1 MRGMGGGVKGETAKG
16 GRDSAGS
23 GLSLARLALAFLKI
37 GCIGFGGGMAT
48 IALME
53 QEFVRRRRIM
63 DPEEFLH
70 GVGLGQ
76 VLGPFAVN
84 ASTFIGYRVY
94 GVAGALLCAG
104 AFLAPSVLLVI
115 GLSWLYF
122 TYHRIP
128 ALQGAMAGL
137 GPVVIALIL
146 AAAWSLGRKALRAWP
161 AWPVAALALAA
172 SLLKMNPV
180 FTLVAAGAI
189 GLLLGRKRLGGSQGP
204 GRRQETALALEVP
217 RRQPGVTSL
226 LSMVGPLTTTASLGG
241 MAAAFVKLGL
251 VFFGGGFVLIPILHA
266 RLVETL
272 HWLSPQEF
280 IDGVAIS
287 NLTPGPIAVLATFTG
302 FRLHG
307 VAGALVAT
315 LALFAPATILMLGLS
330 WQYDRLKNTRRAQDF
345 LAGVTPAVVGLVVGA
360 ALILAPGSVPS
371 LTAALFAGLSL
382 ALLTRFKWHPA
393 FALALGALLGALH
406 GIP

>member
-1 MRGMGGGVKGETAKG
+1 MDDDVKAGAAQEWEDTAG
-16 GRDSAGS
+16 PR
-23 GLSLARLALAFLKI
+23 LSLPRLVLAFLKI

-53 QEFVRRRRIM
+53 QEFVRRRHIM
-63 DPEEFLH
+63 DSEEFLH

-84 ASTFIGYRVY
+84 ASTFIGYRLY
-94 GVAGALLCAG
+94 GLAGALLCAG

-122 TYHRIP
+122 TYHEIP

-146 AAAWSLGRKALRAWP
+146 GAAWSLGRKALRAWP
-161 AWPVAALALAA
+161 AWPVGALALAA
-172 SLLKMNPV
+172 SLLKTNPV
-180 FTLVAAGAI
+180 YTLVAAGAI
-189 GLLLGRKRLGGSQGP
+189 GLLLGKEHLTGGGGL
-204 GRRQETALALEVP
+204 GRRQEATPAPPSPEG
-217 RRQPGVTSL
+217 QPGVTRL
-226 LSMVGPLTTTASLGG
+226 AVGGPLTLMAGSLGS
-241 MAAAFVKLGL
+241 MAVAFVKIGL
-251 VFFGGGFVLIPILHA
+251 VFFGGGCVLIPILHA
-266 RLVETL
+266 QLVGHL
-272 HWLSPQEF
+272 HWLTPQEF

-302 FRLHG
+302 YHLHG

-315 LALFAPATILMLGLS
+315 GALFAPATILMLGLS
-330 WQYDRLKNTRRAQDF
+330 WQYDRLKGTRRAQDF

-360 ALILAPGSVPS
+360 AVVLAPGSLPGLKAFVFAG
-371 LTAALFAGLSL
+371 AALV
-382 ALLTRFKWHPA
+382 LLVRFRWHPA
-393 FALALGALLGALH
+393 FVLAVGAALGTLH
-406 GIP
+406 WIP

>member
-1 MRGMGGGVKGETAKG
+1 MNERPNLDAAKKGEDANTPG
-16 GRDSAGS
+16 VTLFG
-23 GLSLARLALAFLKI
+23 LALAFLKI

-53 QEFVRRRRIM
+53 EELVRRRRLL
-63 DPEEFLH
+63 DPDEFLH

-84 ASTFIGYRVY
+84 ASIFIGYRLY
-94 GVAGALLCAG
+94 GLAGALLCAG
-104 AFLAPSVLLVI
+104 AFLVPSVLLVI

-146 AAAWSLGRKALRAWP
+146 GAAWSMGRKALRAWP
-161 AWPVAALALAA
+161 AWAVAALALGA
-172 SLLKMNPV
+172 SLLKTNPV
-180 FTLVAAGAI
+180 YTLVAAGAI
-189 GLLLGRKRLGGSQGP
+189 GLLLGKKRLAGGEGSGRKPKAVPTLSGP
-204 GRRQETALALEVP
+204 GDRPGITPLAIGVPVTAAA
-217 RRQPGVTSL
+217 G
-226 LSMVGPLTTTASLGG
+226 SLGG
-241 MAAAFVKLGL
+241 MAAAFFKIGL

-266 RLVETL
+266 QLVGSL
-272 HWLSPQEF
+272 QWLTTQEF
-280 IDGVAIS
+280 VDGVAIS

-307 VAGALVAT
+307 VPGALVAT
-315 LALFAPATILMLGLS
+315 LALFTPAILVMLGLS
-330 WQYDRLKNTRRAQDF
+330 WQYDRLKDTRRAQDF

-360 ALILAPGSVPS
+360 ALILAPGSIPS
-371 LTAALFAGLSL
+371 LRALLFAGLAL
-382 ALLTRFKWHPA
+382 LLLTRFHWHPA
-393 FALALGALLGALH
+393 FVLALGALLGTLH
-406 GIP
+406 WIP

>member
-1 MRGMGGGVKGETAKG
+1 MEHGVA
-16 GRDSAGS
+16 GRDPRDGRDATGAV
-23 GLSLARLALAFLKI
+23 LSLFRLALLFLKI
-37 GCIGFGGGMAT
+37 GCLGFGGGMAT

-53 QEFVRRRRIM
+53 QEVVRRRRLL
-63 DPEEFLH
+63 DAEEFLH

-84 ASTFIGYRVY
+84 ASTFVGYRLY
-94 GVAGALLCAG
+94 GLPGALLCAG
-104 AFLAPSVLLVI
+104 AFLTPSVLLVI

-146 AAAWSLGRKALRAWP
+146 GAAWSMGRKALP
-161 AWPVAALALAA
+161 AWPTWAVAALALGA
-172 SLLKMNPV
+172 SLLKTNPV
-180 FTLVAAGAI
+180 YTLVAAGAL
-189 GLLLGRKRLGGSQGP
+189 GLLLGKSRLAGQGSDQRQVAAAPPHAPKRQS
-204 GRRQETALALEVP
+204 
-217 RRQPGVTSL
+217 GVTPL
-226 LSMVGPLTTTASLGG
+226 GIVGPLMAAGSLGS
-241 MAAAFVKLGL
+241 MAAAFVKIGL

-272 HWLSPQEF
+272 HWLTPQEF
-280 IDGVAIS
+280 LDGVAIS

-307 VAGALVAT
+307 IPGALVAT

-330 WQYDRLKNTRRAQDF
+330 WQYEQLKGTRRAQDF
-345 LAGVTPAVVGLVVGA
+345 LAGVTPAVVGLMVGA
-360 ALILAPGSVPS
+360 ALLLAPGSIPNLRAS
-371 LTAALFAGLSL
+371 LFAGLAL
-382 ALLTRFKWHPA
+382 LLLTRFKWHPA
-393 FALALGALLGALH
+393 FVLAVGAALGAVHWIL
-406 GIP
+406 

>member
-1 MRGMGGGVKGETAKG
+1 MDDGVKGGAAKG
-16 GRDSAGS
+16 GGDTAGPQ
-23 GLSLARLALAFLKI
+23 LSLPRLALLFLKI

-53 QEFVRRRRIM
+53 QEVVRRRRLL
-63 DPEEFLH
+63 DPEEFVH

-84 ASTFIGYRVY
+84 ASSFIGYRLY
-94 GVAGALLCAG
+94 GLPGALLCAG
-104 AFLAPSVLLVI
+104 AFLAPSVSMVI

-146 AAAWSLGRKALRAWP
+146 GAAWSMGRKALRAWP

-172 SLLKMNPV
+172 SLLKTNPV
-180 FTLVAAGAI
+180 YTLVAAGAI
-189 GLLLGRKRLGGSQGP
+189 GLLLGKERLAGGKSSA
-204 GRRQETALALEVP
+204 RRREATPALPSPEGHP
-217 RRQPGVTSL
+217 DVTPL
-226 LSMVGPLTTTASLGG
+226 AVAGPLAVATGSLGG
-241 MAAAFVKLGL
+241 MAAAFFKIGL
-251 VFFGGGFVLIPILHA
+251 VFFGGGFVLIPVLHA
-266 RLVETL
+266 QLVGRL
-272 HWLSPQEF
+272 HWLTPQEF

-302 FRLHG
+302 FHLHG

-315 LALFAPATILMLGLS
+315 GALFAPATILMLGLS
-330 WQYDRLKNTRRAQDF
+330 WQYERLKGTRRAQDF

-360 ALILAPGSVPS
+360 ALLLAPGSIPS
-371 LTAALFAGLSL
+371 LRALLFAGLAL
-382 ALLTRFKWHPA
+382 VLLTRFKWHPA
-393 FALALGALLGALH
+393 FVLALGAALGTLH
-406 GIP
+406 WVP

>member
-1 MRGMGGGVKGETAKG
+1 MDDRLAGEAGMEGQNRA
-16 GRDSAGS
+16 GRRISRS
-23 GLSLARLALAFLKI
+23 RLALLFLKI

-53 QEFVRRRRIM
+53 QEVVRRRHLL

-84 ASTFIGYRVY
+84 ASSFVGYRLY
-94 GVAGALLCAG
+94 GLPGALLCAG
-104 AFLAPSVLLVI
+104 AFLAPSVSLVI

-146 AAAWSLGRKALRAWP
+146 AAAWSMGRKALRAWP

-172 SLLKMNPV
+172 SLLKTNPV
-180 FTLVAAGAI
+180 YALVAAGAI
-189 GLLLGRKRLGGSQGP
+189 GLLLGRERLAGGEGS
-204 GRRQETALALEVP
+204 GRKETAAPARHAPKSHPDVTPLAVA
-217 RRQPGVTSL
+217 
-226 LSMVGPLTTTASLGG
+226 GPLAVGTGPLGG
-241 MAAAFVKLGL
+241 MAAAFFKIGL

-266 RLVETL
+266 QLVGRL
-272 HWLSPQEF
+272 HWLTQQEF

-302 FRLHG
+302 FHLHG

-315 LALFAPATILMLGLS
+315 GALFAPATILMLGLS
-330 WQYDRLKNTRRAQDF
+330 WQYERLKGTRRAQDF

-360 ALILAPGSVPS
+360 ALLLAPGSIPS
-371 LTAALFAGLSL
+371 LKALLFAGLAL
-382 ALLTRFKWHPA
+382 LLLTRFKWHPA
-393 FALALGALLGALH
+393 FVLAMGAALGTLH
-406 GIP
+406 WVP

>member
-1 MRGMGGGVKGETAKG
+1 MGSMDDGVKGGAAKG
-16 GRDSAGS
+16 GGDTAAPR
-23 GLSLARLALAFLKI
+23 LSLSRLVLAFLKI

-63 DPEEFLH
+63 DSDEFLH

-84 ASTFIGYRVY
+84 ASIFIGYRLN
-94 GVAGALLCAG
+94 GLAGALLCAG
-104 AFLAPSVLLVI
+104 AFLAPSVSMVI

-146 AAAWSLGRKALRAWP
+146 GAAWSMGRKALRAWP

-172 SLLKMNPV
+172 SLLKTNPV
-180 FTLVAAGAI
+180 YTLVAAGAI
-189 GLLLGRKRLGGSQGP
+189 GLLLGKERLARGEGSGRKP
-204 GRRQETALALEVP
+204 KAAPVP
-217 RRQPGVTSL
+217 PSAEEQPGVS
-226 LSMVGPLTTTASLGG
+226 PLAIAAPL
-241 MAAAFVKLGL
+241 MAAGSLSSMAVTFVKIGL

-266 RLVETL
+266 QLVGQL
-272 HWLSPQEF
+272 HWLTPQEF

-302 FRLHG
+302 YHLHG

-315 LALFAPATILMLGLS
+315 GALFAPATILMLGLS
-330 WQYDRLKNTRRAQDF
+330 WQYERLKGTRRAQDF

-360 ALILAPGSVPS
+360 AVVLAPGSIPS
-371 LTAALFAGLSL
+371 LRALGFAGLAL
-382 ALLTRFKWHPA
+382 VLLTRFKWHPA
-393 FALALGALLGALH
+393 FVLALGAVLGTLRW
-406 GIP
+406 IP

>member
-1 MRGMGGGVKGETAKG
+1 MDDGGKGEAAQG
-16 GRDSAGS
+16 ESAPAGPGRS
-23 GLSLARLALAFLKI
+23 LSRLALLFLKI

-53 QEFVRRRRIM
+53 QELVRRRRLV
-63 DPEEFLH
+63 DSEEFVH

-84 ASTFIGYRVY
+84 ASTFIGYRLY
-94 GVAGALLCAG
+94 GLAGALLCAG

-115 GLSWLYF
+115 GLSWFYF

-146 AAAWSLGRKALRAWP
+146 GAAWSLGRKALGAWP

-172 SLLKMNPV
+172 SLLKTNPV
-180 FTLVAAGAI
+180 YTLGGAGAL
-189 GLLLGRKRLGGSQGP
+189 GLLLGRERLAGGA
-204 GRRQETALALEVP
+204 GRRPEATLTRP
-217 RRQPGVTSL
+217 SPGGQPGVTPL
-226 LSMVGPLTTTASLGG
+226 AVAGPLALATGPLGG
-241 MAAAFVKLGL
+241 MAAAFFKIGL
-251 VFFGGGFVLIPILHA
+251 VFFGGGFVLIPLLHA
-266 RLVETL
+266 QLVARL
-272 HWLSPQEF
+272 HWLTPQEF

-307 VAGALVAT
+307 VVGALVAT

-330 WQYDRLKNTRRAQDF
+330 WQYDRLKGTRRAQDL

-360 ALILAPGSVPS
+360 ALLLAPGSIPS
-371 LTAALFAGLSL
+371 LRALLFAGLAL
-382 ALLTRFKWHPA
+382 LLLTRFTWHPA
-393 FALALGALLGALH
+393 FVLALGAALGMVH
-406 GIP
+406 WIP

>member
-1 MRGMGGGVKGETAKG
+1 MNERSTGDA
-16 GRDSAGS
+16 
-23 GLSLARLALAFLKI
+23 ARTPEGTNTSEVTLFALALAFLKI

-53 QEFVRRRRIM
+53 RELVQRRRLLN
-63 DPEEFLH
+63 PEEFVH

-84 ASTFIGYRVY
+84 ASIFIGYRLY
-94 GVAGALLCAG
+94 GLAGGLLCAG

-122 TYHRIP
+122 TYHSIP

-146 AAAWSLGRKALRAWP
+146 GAAWSMGRKALRAWP
-161 AWPVAALALAA
+161 AWAVAALALGA
-172 SLLKMNPV
+172 SLLKTNPV
-180 FTLVAAGAI
+180 YTLVAAGAI
-189 GLLLGRKRLGGSQGP
+189 GLLLGKERLAGGEGSDRKPKAASTLPGP
-204 GRRQETALALEVP
+204 GG
-217 RRQPGVTSL
+217 QPGITPLAIGVPVTAAA
-226 LSMVGPLTTTASLGG
+226 GSLGG
-241 MAAAFVKLGL
+241 MAVAFFKIGL

-266 RLVETL
+266 QLVGAL
-272 HWLSPQEF
+272 QWLTAQEF

-302 FRLHG
+302 FHLHG
-307 VAGALVAT
+307 VVGALVAT
-315 LALFAPATILMLGLS
+315 GALFAPATILMLGLS
-330 WQYDRLKNTRRAQDF
+330 WQYDRLKGTRRAQDF

-360 ALILAPGSVPS
+360 ALILAPGSIPS
-371 LTAALFAGLSL
+371 PRALLFAGLAL
-382 ALLTRFKWHPA
+382 VLLTRLKWHPA
-393 FALALGALLGALH
+393 FVLALGALLGTLH
-406 GIP
+406 WIP